1 MMKTLEKISARNKDA
16 WNQPVVSVACLG
28 DSVTHGCVGF
38 GDEMDYETV
47 YWNRLRKKLLAVCD
61 QIPINVINAGI
72 GGDTTPGALA
82 RLDRQVLIHQPDLVT
97 VCYGLNDVNLP
108 LAQFGT
114 SLREIFRRLTAAGT
128 EVIYMTPNMLNTY
141 VADDVEER
149 WRDYA
154 AVTADFQNNGR
165 MDAYMAEARAA
176 AAEFGVP
183 VCDCYAKWK
192 QLSRTEDTTMLL
204 ANRINHPTREMHE
217 LFAQSLFEMIMPEN
231 LAKGKGADG
240 GMYAGARG

>member
-1 MMKTLEKISARNKDA
+1 MDIREKMRFGIQDLMAHG
-16 WNQPVVSVACLG
+16 PITIVALG

-72 GGDTTPGALA
+72 GGDTTQGALA

-165 MDAYMAEARAA
+165 MDASMAEARAA
-176 AAEFGVP
+176 AAECGVP

-192 QLSRTEDTTMLL
+192 QLSLTEDTTMML

-217 LFAQSLFEMIMPEN
+217 LFARSLFEMIIPEN